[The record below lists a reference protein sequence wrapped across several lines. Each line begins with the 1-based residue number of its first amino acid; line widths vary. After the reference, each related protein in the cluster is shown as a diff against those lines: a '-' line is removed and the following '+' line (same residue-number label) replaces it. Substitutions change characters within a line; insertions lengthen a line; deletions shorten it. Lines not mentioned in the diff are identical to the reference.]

1 MEVEKKLEQ
10 MGLSLPPSATPVAN
24 YLPLVR
30 TGNLLFVSG
39 HGPGVLKDGKVTF
52 IQGKLGK
59 DMDAAQGYEAAK
71 HVIDAGLALG
81 GSYHRR
87 EPHSQP

>member
-1 MEVEKKLEQ
+1 MEVEKKLEV

-39 HGPGVLKDGKVTF
+39 HGPVC
-52 IQGKLGK
+52 
-59 DMDAAQGYEAAK
+59 
-71 HVIDAGLALG
+71 
-81 GSYHRR
+81 
-87 EPHSQP
+87 